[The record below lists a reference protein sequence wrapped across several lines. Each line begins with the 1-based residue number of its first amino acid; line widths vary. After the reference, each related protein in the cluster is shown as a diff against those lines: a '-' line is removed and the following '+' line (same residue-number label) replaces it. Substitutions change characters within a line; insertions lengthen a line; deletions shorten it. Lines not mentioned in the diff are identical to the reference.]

1 MLTLALVLSLSCG
14 AARTDSSSEKKVMPN
29 NETATSASSSLIEA
43 TNSSTLTI
51 QQGAVGELGRYRV
64 GVSGA
69 HNVAE
74 ATLSVWPQDAPQ
86 LSRNDYNAKMIVK
99 KGDVVPIGGA
109 LYRVAD
115 VINDSSLK
123 KGGAS
128 TTAPAPGSSRLKVL
142 IETQPAVLANVEVQP
157 DSFVITGGGSG
168 ELHGREIEV
177 AEITTHQGKP
187 TARLEMWSNN
197 DEKSAAASHKGV
209 VSQEIAA
216 GDLLNLG
223 NQRHRVKSIIAPD
236 AARGVRGWI
245 ALGFQPER

>member
-14 AARTDSSSEKKVMPN
+14 APRTDSSSEKKVMPN
-29 NETATSASSSLIEA
+29 NETAASAASSIETA
-43 TNSSTLTI
+43 KSATLTI

-69 HNVAE
+69 RNATE

-86 LSRNDYNAKMIVK
+86 LQRNDYNAKMIVK

-115 VINDSSLK
+115 VINDSSLT
-123 KGGAS
+123 GGAS
-128 TTAPAPGSSRLKVL
+128 TPAAPGSSRLKVL
-142 IETQPAVLANVEVQP
+142 IETQPAALANIEVQP
-157 DSFVITGGGSG
+157 DSFVITSGGTG

-177 AEITTHQGKP
+177 TDITLHQGKP

-197 DEKSAAASHKGV
+197 DEKAAAASHKGV

-216 GDLLNLG
+216 GDMLNLG
-223 NQRHRVKSIIAPD
+223 NQRHRVKSIVAPD
-236 AARGVRGWI
+236 AARGVRGWV
-245 ALGFQPER
+245 ALDFQPER